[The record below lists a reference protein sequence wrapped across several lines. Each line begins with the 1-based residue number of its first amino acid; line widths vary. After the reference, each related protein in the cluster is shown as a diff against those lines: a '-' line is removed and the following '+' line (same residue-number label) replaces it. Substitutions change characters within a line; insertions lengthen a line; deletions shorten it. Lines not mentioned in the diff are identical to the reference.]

1 MTGWIDDRLNV
12 FAKNIGDHI
21 ADRIIERTGL
31 HNISDQLGA
40 FLLGVNGTIGD
51 MLLDRDA

>member
-1 MTGWIDDRLNV
+1 MAGWIDDRLNV